1 MQQKVLFK
9 NFKAIIHGCVINH
22 ADVLVEDSKIVAIG
36 TGFTIG
42 DEDLFI
48 IDGGGELYLS
58 AGFID
63 IHVHGGGGFDFM
75 DADVDEYVAI
85 AKHHAKYGTT
95 AFYPTTLTA
104 THEELLASVQ
114 AFADAKNIPGGAKML
129 GMHMEGPYIAK
140 SQKGAMDE
148 NYIRDPIPEEYEQL
162 CDIAGD
168 IKRITAAPEL
178 PGAAELGKYLNSRD
192 ILPSI
197 GHTDAVCADVIQAF
211 NEGGFRLMTHLYSA
225 MSMTRRINAYRFAG
239 VVEAA
244 YLLDDMYVEIIADG
258 IHLPKELLQLIYKIK
273 GSDRIAIITDAMRAS
288 GMEGGT
294 AMLGSRKNGFEVLIE
309 DGVAKL
315 MDRTAFAGSIA
326 TADRLIRTMMNLA
339 EIPLTEAVKMI
350 TETPAKI
357 MDIYDERGSLESGK
371 FADIAVFDENIN
383 VKLTMVEGEIVHNI
397 LWEEKPP
404 RELYKTSCAMCGAE
418 ARVPFDPAVDTRPV
432 YCAECF
438 EKIRN
443 Q

>member
-22 ADVLVEDSKIVAIG
+22 ADVLVEDSKITAIG

-197 GHTDAVCADVIQAF
+197 GHTDAVCEDVVRAF

-258 IHLPKELLQLIYKIK
+258 IHLHY
-273 GSDRIAIITDAMRAS
+273 AMRRDGQWVDPLA
-288 GMEGGT
+288 
-294 AMLGSRKNGFEVLIE
+294 AMPK
-309 DGVAKL
+309 D
-315 MDRTAFAGSIA
+315 
-326 TADRLIRTMMNLA
+326 
-339 EIPLTEAVKMI
+339 
-350 TETPAKI
+350 
-357 MDIYDERGSLESGK
+357 
-371 FADIAVFDENIN
+371 
-383 VKLTMVEGEIVHNI
+383 
-397 LWEEKPP
+397 
-404 RELYKTSCAMCGAE
+404 
-418 ARVPFDPAVDTRPV
+418 
-432 YCAECF
+432 
-438 EKIRN
+438 
-443 Q
+443 

>member
-1 MQQKVLFK
+1 
-9 NFKAIIHGCVINH
+9 
-22 ADVLVEDSKIVAIG
+22 
-36 TGFTIG
+36 
-42 DEDLFI
+42 
-48 IDGGGELYLS
+48 
-58 AGFID
+58 
-63 IHVHGGGGFDFM
+63 
-75 DADVDEYVAI
+75 
-85 AKHHAKYGTT
+85 
-95 AFYPTTLTA
+95 
-104 THEELLASVQ
+104 
-114 AFADAKNIPGGAKML
+114 
-129 GMHMEGPYIAK
+129 
-140 SQKGAMDE
+140 MDE

-197 GHTDAVCADVIQAF
+197 GHTDAVCADVVQAF

-288 GMEGGT
+288 GMESGT
-294 AMLGSRKNGFEVLIE
+294 ATLGSRKNGFEVLVE

-326 TADRLIRTMMNLA
+326 TADRLIRTMINLA
-339 EIPLTEAVKMI
+339 EVPLTEAVKMI

-357 MDIYDERGSLESGK
+357 MDIYDERGSLETGK

-383 VKLTMVEGEIVHNI
+383 VKLTMVEGEIVHNV
-397 LWEEKPP
+397 
-404 RELYKTSCAMCGAE
+404 M
-418 ARVPFDPAVDTRPV
+418 
-432 YCAECF
+432 
-438 EKIRN
+438 
-443 Q
+443 